1 MRLAR
6 IAALGSMP
14 IVAAAGIAA
23 LVAQPAAAAPADCR
37 PSSFYFGAT
46 VTCYETDNYRVTATC
61 GTIDTFST
69 DGSGRYETAGP
80 VVRAGEQ
87 SLVLCLPLINGPAAP
102 PVHAWDVA
110 VVE

>member
-1 MRLAR
+1 MRVGKTV
-6 IAALGSMP
+6 ALGSLP
-14 IVAAAGIAA
+14 FIAAAGFAA

-46 VTCYETDNYRVTATC
+46 VTCYQTDNYQVTATC

-80 VVRAGEQ
+80 VVRTGEQ
-87 SLVLCLPLINGPAAP
+87 SMVLCLPLINGPAAP
-102 PVHAWDVA
+102 PVHEWDV
-110 VVE
+110 VVAE